1 MLMGK
6 TIIILKAW
14 SHWPMEQN
22 ECKNSILI
30 CSSNRQ
36 NWLKFVNYTE
46 QTRTVR
52 QAIPDIPDYS

>member
-1 MLMGK
+1 
-6 TIIILKAW
+6 
-14 SHWPMEQN
+14 MEQN
-22 ECKNSILI
+22 ECKNSTLI